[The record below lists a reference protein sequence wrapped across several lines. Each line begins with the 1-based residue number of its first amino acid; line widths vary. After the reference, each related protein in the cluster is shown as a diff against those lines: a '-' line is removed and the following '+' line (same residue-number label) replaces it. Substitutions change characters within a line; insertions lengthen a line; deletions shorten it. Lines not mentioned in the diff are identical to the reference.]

1 MSGGSWEYVC
11 YKIGEAGRRLQG
23 ETCPYRRALSDV
35 VLKLA
40 KVMHDIE
47 WVDSCDMADGDDV
60 KAIKEFMGREV
71 FPVALSQLDKDAEK
85 LAGKVEEIRQEI
97 AKAEA
102 GQ

>member
-11 YKIGEAGRRLQG
+11 YKISEAGQRLQG
-23 ETCPYRRALSDV
+23 EACPYRRALSDV

-47 WVDSCDMADGDDV
+47 WVDSCDMGEGDDV

-71 FPVALSQLDKDAEK
+71 FPVVLSQIEKDAEK
-85 LAGKVEEIRQEI
+85 LACKLAELLQEI